1 MIQYLNNLIPRLKE
15 FSASL
20 DKIEIFIEKPW
31 VIIDENQN
39 VQKYIFRR
47 NGELIMSLNGQ
58 VTVGKWEFLSAAKSL
73 LIDRIQDKILLN
85 QNFIDPAVMILKK
98 DNLYDDNFILA
109 NELLL
114 PDLDV
119 KKYLKALYYKK
130 CNVKIVKLKTGELL
144 EVLDFDSDLNQF
156 SYRKVAIDGQSIED
170 GIYQIEG
177 SKETLVVEK
186 SKIMRV
192 LVFKEYKTKHGKI
205 VIEQEDDYERT
216 GDKVYQNDE
225 KAPDGKYRL
234 GFMSHIIVKD
244 GLIVETVDLRNR

>member
-15 FSASL
+15 FSANL
-20 DKIEIFIEKPW
+20 DKVEIFIEKPW

-58 VTVGKWEFLSAAKSL
+58 VTIGKWEFLSSAKSL
-73 LIDRIQDKILLN
+73 LIDRVQDKILLN

-98 DNLYDDNFILA
+98 DNLFDDNLILA

-114 PDLDV
+114 PDLEV

-130 CNVKIVKLKTGELL
+130 CSVKTIKLKTGDLL
-144 EVLDFDSDLNQF
+144 EVLNFDNDYPSF
-156 SYRKVAIDGQSIED
+156 SYKKVAIDGKSIAD
-170 GIYQIEG
+170 GIYQIED

-186 SKIMRV
+186 SKISRV
-192 LVFKEYKTKHGKI
+192 LVCTEYKTKLGVI
-205 VIEQEDDYERT
+205 VIEQEKGCSRI
-216 GDKVYQNDE
+216 GDKVFQKDE

-234 GFMSHIIVKD
+234 GFMNKIIVKE
-244 GLIVETVDLRNR
+244 GLIVEVI